1 MEKDK
6 IFRLIQEY
14 TESVPLIL
22 IGTGGTIPYGL
33 PGMSQLADYLLKKL
47 NAKYEEDEEWI
58 KFSERLKKDIDLE
71 SSLTGLNL
79 KDYIINDIVIATW
92 ELVSQADLNL
102 LGRIISEKYEIP
114 LSRLIKRF
122 YQPHPQCVNIITT
135 NYDRVIEYACD
146 KVNIPVDTKFNGSYI
161 KSLSGECFK
170 GSKIVNLLKV
180 HGSLDLFKD
189 ESNYVYSIPIQSELP
204 NGFTPVIITP
214 GSSKYRS
221 VLQGACRQA
230 LHNADD
236 IINKASSYLCIG
248 YGFNDEQ
255 IQENIILEIN
265 KGKPIIVV
273 TKEISLKAYELIKN
287 NSKNYVII
295 QEGKKNKGTTEILS
309 NDSSIDLEGTFW
321 TVDGFMEIID

>member
-1 MEKDK
+1 
-6 IFRLIQEY
+6 
-14 TESVPLIL
+14 
-22 IGTGGTIPYGL
+22 
-33 PGMSQLADYLLKKL
+33 
-47 NAKYEEDEEWI
+47 
-58 KFSERLKKDIDLE
+58 
-71 SSLTGLNL
+71 
-79 KDYIINDIVIATW
+79 
-92 ELVSQADLNL
+92 
-102 LGRIISEKYEIP
+102 
-114 LSRLIKRF
+114 
-122 YQPHPQCVNIITT
+122 
-135 NYDRVIEYACD
+135 
-146 KVNIPVDTKFNGSYI
+146 
-161 KSLSGECFK
+161 
-170 GSKIVNLLKV
+170 LLKV

-189 ESNYVYSIPIQSELP
+189 ESNYVYSIPIQTELP

-236 IINKASSYLCIG
+236 VINKASSYLCIG

-295 QEGKKNKGTTEILS
+295 QEGKKNKGTTEILL
-309 NDSSIDLEGTFW
+309 NDNSINLEGTFW
-321 TVDGFMEIID
+321 TVDGFMQIID